1 MNKKF
6 LVFVEDP
13 GAVNMVI
20 DLPETFMEKGITFD
34 FIANNHA
41 SKILDTKNIIHTK
54 ISNSQQINDFLKDK
68 NYYAFLIGTS
78 ENRKSLS

>member
-20 DLPETFMEKGITFD
+20 DLPETFIEKGITFD
-34 FIANNHA
+34 FIA
-41 SKILDTKNIIHTK
+41 KG
-54 ISNSQQINDFLKDK
+54 F
-68 NYYAFLIGTS
+68 
-78 ENRKSLS
+78 